1 MAAPVKVSWQDVLGA
16 MQGSDSS
23 SGGDNSGS
31 LGIEAVNNRILKDYT
46 TNNSPYN
53 AANSVTSASY
63 DDYWGGKDSSYHD
76 RSKSNLED
84 VFYDTFVNE
93 NQKKIDHTK
102 DMNDQIDKMKKL
114 NWGPANGE
122 YYTYDD
128 FENYQDFMDNYD
140 SSRSND
146 KGLIWFDNAYDNFV
160 DSIRSKEAGIQD
172 SKDILTRIGDAGYDT
187 SGFAGDVTTSD
198 KLINAAASA
207 AANQGSLWQDL
218 SDTAKNQIIQDLLT
232 TYVTEGIDATG
243 GKSGRNSN
251 LLNGEYNALNGD
263 YNNALGQA
271 STYLTLAPDLLTTA
285 VPAGMAIK
293 GARAATAAGKIASNA
308 AKGAKELEGAK
319 NAYNNAS
326 NFFNNVR
333 NVSGASRRFAKSG
346 LAKADE
352 NLDKANDAMET
363 LTGLVKDNDILQSR
377 LGNYLAK
384 KKFGDEGYN
393 LVESGV
399 KTSSKGGLD
408 AIKDYALNHWYPKD
422 SGLRTASEEVANL
435 LPKGL
440 LKDGTLATALFAEN
454 AVNPVT
460 WNTKSKSNDQAA
472 QRNTSYS
479 NAIRQVANNMA
490 NPPEGVDV
498 NSLGDSEWEQIQALL
513 PYLTTE

>member
-23 SGGDNSGS
+23 SGGNNSG
-31 LGIEAVNNRILKDYT
+31 LGIEATNNQILKDYT
-46 TNNSPYN
+46 TNNSPYS

-84 VFYDTFVNE
+84 VFYDTFVSD
-93 NQKKIDHTK
+93 NQKRIDHTK
-102 DMNDQIDKMKKL
+102 DMNDQIGKMQAL

-146 KGLIWFDNAYDNFV
+146 KGLGLIGNMYDNFV
-160 DSIRSKEAGIQD
+160 DSVRSKEAGVLD
-172 SKDILTRIGDAGYDT
+172 SKDILTRIGAAGYDT

-232 TYVTEGIDATG
+232 TYATEGIDATG

-251 LLNGEYNALNGD
+251 LFNGEYNAANGN

-285 VPAGMAIK
+285 VPAGIAIK
-293 GARAATAAGKIASNA
+293 GARAATEAGKIAANA
-308 AKGAKELEGAK
+308 AKGVDKLNDAK
-319 NAYNNAS
+319 NAYKKANTTFNALK
-326 NFFNNVR
+326 NGN
-333 NVSGASRRFAKSG
+333 GTLKDAAKKG
-346 LAKADE
+346 LTKAGD
-352 NLDKANDAMET
+352 NLNKANDELDALET
-363 LTGLVKDNDILQSR
+363 LVQKNAILGSR
-377 LGNYLAK
+377 GGNALAK
-384 KKFGDEGYN
+384 KFIQGYDK
-393 LVESGV
+393 VDSGV

-408 AIKDYALNHWYPKD
+408 AVKDFALNHWLPKD
-422 SGLRTASEEVANL
+422 SPLRETAEKGARRLPEGLV
-435 LPKGL
+435 
-440 LKDGTLATALFAEN
+440 KDGTLAAALIADNF
-454 AVNPVT
+454 VDPVT

-490 NPPEGVDV
+490 SSPEGVDV
-498 NSLGDSEWEQIQALL
+498 SSLGNSEWEQIQALL

>member
-23 SGGDNSGS
+23 SGEDNSG
-31 LGIEAVNNRILKDYT
+31 LGIEATNNQILKDYT

-76 RSKSNLED
+76 RSKSNIED
-84 VFYDTFVNE
+84 VFYDTFVNN
-93 NQKKIDHTK
+93 NQKRIDHTK
-102 DMNDQIDKMKKL
+102 DMNDQIEKMKKL
-114 NWGPANGE
+114 NWGPSNGE

-146 KGLIWFDNAYDNFV
+146 KGLIWFDNMYDNFV

-172 SKDILTRIGDAGYDT
+172 SKDILTRIGAAGYDT

-232 TYVTEGIDATG
+232 TYATEGIDATG

-285 VPAGMAIK
+285 VPVGMAIK

-308 AKGAKELEGAK
+308 AKGAKAVSEAEAAANTAVRGTKTAAK
-319 NAYNNAS
+319 QALKAAQKE
-326 NFFNNVR
+326 FED
-333 NVSGASRRFAKSG
+333 SGAT
-346 LAKADE
+346 E
-352 NLDKANDAMET
+352 
-363 LTGLVKDNDILQSR
+363 LVKGNDILQSR
-377 LGNYLAK
+377 LGNSLAK
-384 KKFGDEGYN
+384 KMFGDKGYN
-393 LVESGV
+393 LVDSGV

-408 AIKDYALNHWYPKD
+408 AIKDFALNHWWPKD
-422 SGLRTASEEVANL
+422 SGLRTASEEVSQL
-435 LPKGL
+435 WPKGL
-440 LKDGTLATALFAEN
+440 LKDGTLATALLAEN
-454 AVNPVT
+454 VVNPVT

-490 NPPEGVDV
+490 NSPEGVDAS
-498 NSLGDSEWEQIQALL
+498 SLGDSEWEQIQALL